1 VTFIAA
7 RDLADNLVMTLKI
20 LACRATSSTLRD
32 DIRRFALPV
41 LSSDF
46 DVRLIA
52 PLLEQIV
59 KRAPDEDIWKAF
71 ITLVKSRMTPPIT
84 SNKVSFDT
92 PFKVNTSSQ
101 RGSEQ
106 THDDL
111 DPRTIQE
118 INGCFYKNTEGF
130 YEKYFEEKPWSPEVD
145 KIVQT
150 ANPKIEKGRW
160 PQYPHPPSQKAFL
173 DWFEQFQ
180 RQFFQGGRGTYV
192 TSHGNPLG
200 GSDCKRKPDLFLM
213 PSETTKRDAKY
224 TWKDV
229 WVIAELKQSK
239 IPTESKKELVWFC
252 ELAREVFKSQPI
264 RRFLHGFIIRGSM
277 IELWVFDRSGLYSC
291 KEFDIH
297 KDPHRF
303 IRVMAGYTFMSNKEL
318 GMDTYVKV
326 DKIGKYI
333 MFKGEDKTERERLYL
348 EDKPIASQ
356 RAIVCRGTTCYRAK
370 RENSNY
376 EFVVKFSWR
385 AEKRTAEGSLLK
397 LAKDRKVWG
406 VARLFGHEDLEEIND
421 LRDGM
426 TFGKPQK
433 FRSAM
438 VSESQALSLKENRKR
453 SGEIITKPAKRSR
466 TEGSSKLRDITNI
479 ITAEDDRPEG
489 ANRDNIERSSG
500 ANPTILE
507 SPFDNRILSCLV
519 VSPPGRSISKF
530 DSVKQFLEAFRDFI
544 KAHRSLLNEGRILH
558 RDISENNVIITDA
571 GGEGD
576 PRGMLIDLDLAKNLD
591 DEPSGARYRTG
602 TMQFMAIG
610 VLNGEPH
617 TYRHDLESIFYV
629 FLWTIILYPQQ
640 ANPKLPTPRRLQ
652 RWYEGGYQDIADVK
666 QGHMSD
672 NRILDEFPP
681 RFAGLK
687 ELAKE
692 LRQTL
697 FPMRH
702 GLLFTGTYVD
712 SSRLY
717 NPMIG
722 SFEKAI
728 ANIGEEL

>member
-1 VTFIAA
+1 MTFIAA

-101 RGSEQ
+101 QGSSQ
-106 THDDL
+106 IHDDL
-111 DPRTIQE
+111 DPRIAQE
-118 INGCFYKNTEGF
+118 INGCIYKNTEGF
-130 YEKYFEEKPWSPEVD
+130 YEKYFEGKPWSPKVD

-150 ANPKIEKGRW
+150 ANPKIKKGRW
-160 PQYPHPPSQKAFL
+160 PEYPNPPTQKAFL
-173 DWFEQFQ
+173 DWFAQFQ
-180 RQFFQGGRGTYV
+180 SRFFQGGRGTYV
-192 TSHGNPLG
+192 TSHNNPLG
-200 GSDCKRKPDLFLM
+200 GSDCKRRPDLFLT
-213 PSETTKRDAKY
+213 PLETTKRDAKY
-224 TWKDV
+224 TWEDV
-229 WVIAELKQSK
+229 WVIAELK
-239 IPTESKKELVWFC
+239 EKKAPNKYKSELIRFC

-277 IELWVFDRSGLYSC
+277 IELWVFDRSRLYSC
-291 KEFDIH
+291 KEFGVH

-303 IRVMAGYTFMSNKEL
+303 IRVMVGYTFMNNKEL
-318 GMDTYVKV
+318 GMDTYIKV

-333 MFKGEDKTERERLYL
+333 MFKGEDRTKRERLYL
-348 EDKPIASQ
+348 EDEPIASQ
-356 RAIVCRGTTCYRAK
+356 HAIVCRGTTCYRAK
-370 RENSNY
+370 RKNSNY

-385 AEKRTAEGSLLK
+385 AEERTAEGNLLK

-406 VARLFGHEDLEEIND
+406 VARLFGYEDLEKISD

-433 FRSAM
+433 FRSVM
-438 VSESQALSLKENRKR
+438 DSESQILSLKENRKR

-489 ANRDNIERSSG
+489 ANRDDIERSSG
-500 ANPTILE
+500 TNPTVLE
-507 SPFDNRILSCLV
+507 SPLDNRILSCLV
-519 VSPPGRSISKF
+519 VSPPGRPISKF

-610 VLNGEPH
+610 VLEGESH
-617 TYRHDLESIFYV
+617 TYRHDLESVFYV
-629 FLWTIILYPQQ
+629 FLWTIILYPWRTD
-640 ANPKLPTPRRLQ
+640 PKQPTSRRLQ
-652 RWYEGGYQDIADVK
+652 RWCQGTYQDIADVK
-666 QGHMSD
+666 RGHMTS
-672 NRILDEFPP
+672 NSILDEFPP
-681 RFAGLK
+681 QFAGLK
-687 ELAKE
+687 ELAEE
-692 LRQTL
+692 LRHAL
-697 FPMRH
+697 FRTRH
-702 GLLFTGTYVD
+702 GSIFTGTYVD
-712 SSRLY
+712 SWRLY
-717 NPMIG
+717 SPMIE

-728 ANIGEEL
+728 ANIGEES